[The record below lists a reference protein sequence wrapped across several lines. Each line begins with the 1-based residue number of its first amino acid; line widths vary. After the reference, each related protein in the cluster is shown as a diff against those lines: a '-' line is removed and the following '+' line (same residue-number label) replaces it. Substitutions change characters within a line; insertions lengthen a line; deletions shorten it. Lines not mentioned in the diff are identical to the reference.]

1 MNQQV
6 QALWA
11 QAQDRIRE
19 KLEPHAFDTWIKPLT
34 ALSMGDDSLTIK
46 VPSSFSVEWLSAHY
60 INIMNEAVAAIFH
73 KPLSIVMVP
82 PVGETA
88 ARYNAARPERP
99 EQYQAQL
106 ANDSGLRES
115 FVFDS
120 FVIGKCNEFAYATA
134 FATAQDP
141 GKRYNPLF
149 IYGGVGLGKTHLM
162 QAIGHYIKNKKPRAK
177 VLYIPAENLMN
188 DLVHA
193 IQNRKMLDFKNRY
206 RSLDILL
213 LDDVQFLT
221 QKESLQEEIF
231 HTFNSLYDA
240 RKQIVLTS
248 DRPPKEISHLEER
261 LVSRF
266 QNGLVADI
274 KTPDLETRAAIL
286 KKKAESDFLTIPN
299 DVIYFIADAINS
311 NIRELE
317 GALIRTVAFA
327 GLNDTELTVDLAREV
342 LKDTISQKGR
352 AVSIELIQRKVA
364 DYFSLPEE
372 ALKSKK
378 RVKKLVMPRQLAMY
392 LSRELTQASLNDIG
406 QRFGGKDHSTVLHA
420 INKVKEM
427 IAQSGETAEQAQR
440 ITRLINGE

>member
-1 MNQQV
+1 MNQPV

-11 QAQDRIRE
+11 QAQDMIRE
-19 KLEPHAFDTWIKPLT
+19 KLEPTAFDTWIKPLT
-34 ALSMGDDSLTIK
+34 ALTMGENSLTIK
-46 VPSSFSVEWLSAHY
+46 VPSNFSVDWLSAHY
-60 INIMNEAVAAIFH
+60 INIMNEAVVAIFK

-82 PVGETA
+82 PVGDIS
-88 ARYNAARPERP
+88 ARHAVKTERP
-99 EQYQAQL
+99 EQHQAQL
-106 ANDSGLRES
+106 AGDSGLRDNYQ
-115 FVFDS
+115 FDS

-162 QAIGHYIKNKKPRAK
+162 QAIGHYIKARKPRAK
-177 VLYIPAENLMN
+177 VLYIPAENLIN
-188 DLVHA
+188 ELIHA
-193 IQNRKMLDFKNRY
+193 ITNRKMLEFKNRY
-206 RSLDILL
+206 RSLDTLL

-221 QKESLQEEIF
+221 GKETLQEEIF

-248 DRPPKEISHLEER
+248 DRPPKDISHLEER

-286 KKKAESDFLTIPN
+286 KKKADNDFLTISN
-299 DVIYFIADAINS
+299 DVIYFIADSVKS

-327 GLNDTELTVDLAREV
+327 SVSDTELTVDLAREI
-342 LKDTISQKGR
+342 LKDTISPKSR
-352 AVSIELIQRKVA
+352 VVSIELIQRKVA

-378 RVKKLVMPRQLAMY
+378 RVKKLVLPRQLAMY
-392 LSRELTQASLNDIG
+392 LSREMTQASLNDIG

-420 INKVKEM
+420 ITKVREM
-427 IAQSGETAEQAQR
+427 INQGGELAEQSQR
-440 ITRLINGE
+440 ITQLINGE